1 MLPQPLHPAL
11 VHFPIVF
18 GMLLPVIAI
27 VAVVLIRR
35 GASARASWLW
45 AVLVSAA
52 LAGSAWLAVE
62 TGQDQEDVVERVVS
76 ESTIH
81 DHEEAGELFFQLS
94 ALSFLVFAAGLA
106 AGRIGAGARYAS
118 VALALGLVVAG
129 YRVGGSGG
137 DLVYEHGAASAY
149 ATASARAGDAL
160 SPGSRER
167 GEEAR
172 ERRERD
178 DDDRR

>member
-1 MLPQPLHPAL
+1 MLPHPLHPAV

-18 GMLLPVIAI
+18 DMLLPVVAI

-35 GASARASWLW
+35 GARARTSWLW
-45 AVLVSAA
+45 PVLVAAA

-62 TGQDQEDVVERVVS
+62 TGQDQEDAVERVVP

-94 ALSFLVFAAGLA
+94 AISFLVFAAGLA
-106 AGRIGAGARYAS
+106 AGRVGAGARYAS
-118 VALALGLVVAG
+118 VALALALVVAG

-137 DLVYEHGAASAY
+137 ELVYEHGAASAY
-149 ATASARAGDAL
+149 VAVTAPPGDARYME
-160 SPGSRER
+160 SGER

-172 ERRERD
+172 ERDE